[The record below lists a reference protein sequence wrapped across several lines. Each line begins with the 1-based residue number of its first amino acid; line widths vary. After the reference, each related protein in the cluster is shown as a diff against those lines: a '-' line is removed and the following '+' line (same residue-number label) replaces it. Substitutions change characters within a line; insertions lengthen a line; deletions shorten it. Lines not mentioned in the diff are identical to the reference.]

1 MRERR
6 KPSHGRGMLAP
17 WQPGES
23 GNPSGL
29 SKLEG
34 QMIRAAREE
43 GLDSVRFLVAVRDD
57 QVVDAQGKRL
67 PATVRERTVAAALL
81 LDRGFGKPHEH
92 VELREADP
100 SALERRTQLIAAVMA
115 SLSMQA
121 PKA

>member
-1 MRERR
+1 MREKR
-6 KPSHGRGMLAP
+6 KPSHGRGMLTP

-57 QVVDAQGKRL
+57 QVVDAMGKRVA
-67 PATVRERTVAAALL
+67 ATVRERTVAAALL
-81 LDRGFGKPHEH
+81 LDRGFGRPKEH
-92 VELREADP
+92 VELKEVDP
-100 SALERRTQLIAAVMA
+100 SASERRTQLIAAVMQ
-115 SLSMQA
+115 SLSGPT
-121 PKA
+121 PKS